1 MRANNLEIS
10 ENQLIDFCHRWKV
23 SELALFGSVTRGDY
37 NKDSDIDT
45 LVTFFPGVTWSLL
58 DQVKMEQELSDLFG
72 RSVDLIT
79 RRALEMN
86 DNWIIREEILKSA
99 EIIYAA

>member
-1 MRANNLEIS
+1 MRANHLEIS

-23 SELALFGSVTRGDY
+23 SELALFGSVIRDDY

-45 LVTFFPGVTWSLL
+45 LVTFFPDATWSLL
-58 DQVKMEQELSDLFG
+58 DQVRMEQELSELLG

-86 DNWIIREEILKSA
+86 DNWIIREEILKTA